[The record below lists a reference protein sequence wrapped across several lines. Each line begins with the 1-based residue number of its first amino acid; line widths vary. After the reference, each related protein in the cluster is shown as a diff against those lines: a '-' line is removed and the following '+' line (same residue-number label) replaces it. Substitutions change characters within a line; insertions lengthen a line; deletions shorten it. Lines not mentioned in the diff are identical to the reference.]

1 MLDLSHETALS
12 EQVWPALKSRTQ
24 LPESLQD
31 FLQKDGGDV
40 VTADCQRRYA
50 RTPLRRI
57 AIARVGD
64 QLHACYAKDL
74 SRMGVG
80 FYAPINLLP
89 KQVLELWLPSGKT
102 VSLRVTRCRRMAVA
116 CYEIG
121 TIFDS
126 EFEKKRK

>member
-12 EQVWPALKSRTQ
+12 EQLWQTLESRTE

-31 FLQKDGGDV
+31 YLQKQGGSA
-40 VTADCQRRYA
+40 VTAECHRRYA

-57 AIARVGD
+57 AIAVIGD
-64 QLHACYAKDL
+64 NRHACFAKDL
-74 SRMGVG
+74 SRMGIG
-80 FYAPINLLP
+80 FYAPVNLLP
-89 KQVLELWLPSGKT
+89 KQLLQLWLPSGKT
-102 VSLRVTRCRRMAVA
+102 VPLRVTRCRRIAAA

-126 EFEKKRK
+126 EFEKKQK

>member
-1 MLDLSHETALS
+1 MLDVSHETALN
-12 EQVWPALKSRTQ
+12 EQVWLALTSRTQ

-31 FLQKDGGDV
+31 YLQKNGGDV

-74 SRMGVG
+74 SRMGIG
-80 FYAPINLLP
+80 FYAPVNLLP
-89 KQVLELWLPSGKT
+89 KQALQLWLPSGKT
-102 VSLRVTRCRRMAVA
+102 VPLRVTRCRRMAAA